1 MLVGRLV
8 ESKDYK
14 IFQKIEI
21 DEIKSLINNFSVTN
35 EKFMNNEYITEVEV
49 EFDRKKV
56 LNFIQSKNVIS
67 SIPKNINLLII
78 PIVIDTVKDEIYY
91 INNNIFFK
99 EWLNVNE
106 DYHLIN
112 YSLPNQ
118 DIEDFQIIK
127 KNVKNLERNN
137 LKEIIEKYNFDN
149 FALLIIYKTEKNLR
163 IFSRVNFNGS
173 EFTINNTYFNTEI
186 NDLKKAH
193 YLIATTKKEYEDKW
207 KLLNEINISLN
218 LSVLLSID
226 SKEYEKI
233 NKFEQFLIDQ
243 ELVSNYKIKSIS
255 NKDIFYQ
262 VTYNG
267 NPEKFLKTLNENDFE
282 INSSTKIW
290 IIK

>member
-1 MLVGRLV
+1 M
-8 ESKDYK
+8 
-14 IFQKIEI
+14 
-21 DEIKSLINNFSVTN
+21 
-35 EKFMNNEYITEVEV
+35 
-49 EFDRKKV
+49 
-56 LNFIQSKNVIS
+56 
-67 SIPKNINLLII
+67 
-78 PIVIDTVKDEIYY
+78 
-91 INNNIFFK
+91 
-99 EWLNVNE
+99 
-106 DYHLIN
+106 
-112 YSLPNQ
+112 
-118 DIEDFQIIK
+118 
-127 KNVKNLERNN
+127 
-137 LKEIIEKYNFDN
+137 
-149 FALLIIYKTEKNLR
+149 